1 MDHKGQESGHLM
13 LITPERVFYAGLLG
27 RPRERCPGAFHVYVA
42 LHGGLW
48 LTLADG
54 REANGELVVVAPN
67 VPHTIASDHR
77 SAICL
82 VIEPE
87 SVRPGAF
94 EEMAK
99 RMSGPESP
107 LFARRIRQAY
117 VELLQ
122 RQGGEDIS
130 SAEFDVMCFGEAL
143 TPRQLDPRVA
153 RSMLQIGRFSEPV
166 TAASCAA
173 EAGLSPSRFL
183 HLFKEETG
191 ISFRSFRAWK
201 RARHLLHFA
210 NQDINLA
217 HLAQDIGYPD
227 STHFSHSIRRFYGLK
242 PRAIFSGSR
251 DLAIYRSNHTG
262 AGNSAWTQEAG

>member
-1 MDHKGQESGHLM
+1 MDARLRESGHLM

-42 LHGGLW
+42 INGGLR
-48 LTLADG
+48 LVTEDG
-54 REANGELVVVAPN
+54 SESYGELMAVLPN
-67 VPHTIASDHR
+67 VPHTIASDYR

-87 SVRPGAF
+87 SVPDGVF
-94 EEMAK
+94 EEFS
-99 RMSGPESP
+99 RRLSGPERE
-107 LFARRIRQAY
+107 LFAYQVRAAY
-117 VELLQ
+117 AQLLH
-122 RQGGEDIS
+122 RPCDDIT
-130 SAEFDVMCFGEAL
+130 SAEFDRMCFGEAL
-143 TPRQLDPRVA
+143 PRRILDPRVA
-153 RSMLQIGRFSEPV
+153 RSIVQIERFCGEPV
-166 TAASCAA
+166 TAASCAV
-173 EAGLSPSRFL
+173 EAGLSQSRFL
-183 HLFKEETG
+183 HLFKQETG

-210 NQDINLA
+210 NQDLNLA

-251 DLAIYRSNHTG
+251 DLAIYRSGETTG
-262 AGNSAWTQEAG
+262 EAAASSRTP